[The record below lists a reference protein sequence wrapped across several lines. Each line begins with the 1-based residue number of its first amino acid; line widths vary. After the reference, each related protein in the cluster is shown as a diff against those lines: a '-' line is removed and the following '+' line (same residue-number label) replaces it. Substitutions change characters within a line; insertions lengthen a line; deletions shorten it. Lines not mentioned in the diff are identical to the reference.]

1 MSEIS
6 TRPEVEW
13 TPDELECVRLV
24 RETLGEVDMDP
35 ANAQKPYATQLVYAW
50 ALIFECCAIWGLQSV
65 LGDALKIYAE
75 SLPS

>member
-35 ANAQKPYATQLVYAW
+35 VNAQNLTRRSWSTL
-50 ALIFECCAIWGLQSV
+50 GL
-65 LGDALKIYAE
+65 
-75 SLPS
+75 